1 MKRTLNTAALL
12 CFIVALFVGVTTD
25 QDVKD
30 DGEFVKSF
38 RDPDRVDQRWLY
50 VTGFGT
56 AAVCFALWS
65 MYERR
70 SRV

>member
-1 MKRTLNTAALL
+1 MKRILNVVALL
-12 CFIVALFVGVTTD
+12 CFIVALIVGMMTD

-30 DGEFVKSF
+30 DGELVKSF

-56 AAVCFALWS
+56 AAFCFALWS

-70 SRV
+70 R

>member
-1 MKRTLNTAALL
+1 MAAFL
-12 CFIVALFVGVTTD
+12 CFTIALAIGIMTN
-25 QDVKD
+25 QDIEE
-30 DGEFVKSF
+30 DGELRKSF

-65 MYERR
+65 MYDKRK
-70 SRV
+70 